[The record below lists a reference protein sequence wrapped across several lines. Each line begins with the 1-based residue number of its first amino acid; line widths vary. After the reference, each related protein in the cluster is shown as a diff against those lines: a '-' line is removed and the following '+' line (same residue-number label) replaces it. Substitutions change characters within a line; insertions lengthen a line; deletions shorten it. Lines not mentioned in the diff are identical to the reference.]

1 MSNRYRTSH
10 PTQPQ
15 GGYLILKIALGI
27 VLSTLILWVI
37 GTAMG
42 IGTLA
47 FFAKALNEAFSQPN
61 LSTPQQPKVSQLNL
75 GQPSNQLI
83 HPLSP
88 EEIIKDMG
96 ENSLK
101 NTRRTQQ
108 AMNERIKEHSNIS
121 MSNEIYHQKHP
132 EMPRVK
138 NSALR
143 FDNLAQA
150 DNYQDT
156 NDTDPHNNPSAWDSI
171 KTKDKICWFHKTTRR
186 KICEN
191 NH

>member
-1 MSNRYRTSH
+1 MSNRYKSNSTRK
-10 PTQPQ
+10 Q
-15 GGYLILKIALGI
+15 GGSLVWKIALGM
-27 VLSTLILWVI
+27 VLGSIMLWGI
-37 GTAMG
+37 GIAMG
-42 IGTLA
+42 IGTLTL
-47 FFAKALNEAFSQPN
+47 FAKTLDQTISQPN
-61 LSTPQQPKVSQLNL
+61 LSSTPQPKVSQLNL
-75 GQPSNQLI
+75 DQPSNQLI
-83 HPLSP
+83 NPLSP
-88 EEIIKDMG
+88 EKVIRDIG

-101 NTRRTQQ
+101 NTQRVQQ

-121 MSNEIYHQKHP
+121 RSNEIYHQKHP

-138 NSALR
+138 NPALR